1 MGDARINLDGDL
13 RSNHCRI
20 DSHPEEKHQTCA
32 CNRIRGRTRSNDKH
46 VSSQPNTRGSIVD
59 VHSKSDAYSFPQGT
73 PLPHKHTKK
82 CGFDRTGSH
91 SLNTYVCEC
100 GWHEDSDGYILERE
114 RDEMA

>member
-1 MGDARINLDGDL
+1 M
-13 RSNHCRI
+13 
-20 DSHPEEKHQTCA
+20 
-32 CNRIRGRTRSNDKH
+32 RSNDSNFNRRSKEKYKTRIVYRNRSRIGSNVKH
-46 VSSQPNTRGSIVD
+46 VSSCSDTIMRGSIVD

>member
-1 MGDARINLDGDL
+1 MVVGYAHFNGHTSMRHRDNSLSCQRRYGLGAGNRN
-13 RSNHCRI
+13 RSGTGLSKRNV
-20 DSHPEEKHQTCA
+20 DTQQA
-32 CNRIRGRTRSNDKH
+32 
-46 VSSQPNTRGSIVD
+46 TRGSIVD